1 MLLKT
6 EIAEIAKVS
15 QEITTRFH
23 VAAMHS
29 KCKDALSVE
38 VVAFKDSCGRRELDF
53 DDFTYSENWM
63 QLTTDEAVALENQL
77 LQMVAKEYPEYE

>member
-1 MLLKT
+1 MLLKYEIT
-6 EIAEIAKVS
+6 EITKIS

-29 KCKDALSVE
+29 KCKDAVHVE
-38 VVAFKDSCGRRELDF
+38 VIAFKDSHGRRELDF

-63 QLTTDEAVALENQL
+63 QLTSEEAVALENQL
-77 LQMVAKEYPEYE
+77 LQKVAKEYPHYE